1 MKLSPRS
8 SRKVAL
14 LLACVALLSAALL
27 RDRIAFELGY
37 AYAHGDFHGWT
48 LTRDD
53 TQAVAWLTRAA
64 ELGHARSQYLLGLS
78 YSRGRGVRQD
88 DAEAERWFDLAASQS
103 YAPACFHL
111 AWMLH
116 KGEGVAH
123 DEARAQR
130 LMAQAAGLGMSA
142 ASLALGRFHERG
154 EGVEKDAVAALHWY
168 TQAVE
173 SSHLHPELFDNAHF
187 AEQAVATRERMRVVN
202 P

>member
-1 MKLSPRS
+1 MKLLPHWR
-8 SRKVAL
+8 RTLAL
-14 LLACVALLSAALL
+14 LLVCTAFLSAALL

-53 TQAVAWLTRAA
+53 AQAAVWLRRAA
-64 ELGHARSQYLLGLS
+64 ESGHARSQYLLGLN
-78 YSRGRGVRQD
+78 YSRGWGVKQD
-88 DAEAERWFDLAASQS
+88 DAEAERWFNLAARQA
-103 YAPACFHL
+103 YGPACFHL

-116 KGEGVAH
+116 KGEGVTH

-154 EGVEKDAVAALHWY
+154 EGVEKDTAEALRWY
-168 TQAVE
+168 AQASE
-173 SSHLHPELFDNAHF
+173 SSHLHPEWFDNARF
-187 AEQAVATRERMRVVN
+187 ADQAVAARERMRMVN